1 MLWGSLY
8 ETFNAPPGW
17 PTFPKGWV
25 PQGDWTPDPGWPP
38 APAGWDFVVVRRRSY
53 WLGVLDRPV
62 LRDWLFWVA
71 AVGVLLGGSSIGA
84 SGNMQQPDWHIF
96 NHPTASDPVWVHV
109 VVLVVLASLELLFV
123 LFGPGVIRRGYREIT
138 FRDALAVR
146 PGILDGH
153 GTAH

>member
-8 ETFNAPPGW
+8 VTFNAPPGW

-25 PQGDWTPDPGWPP
+25 PQQGWTPDPTWPP
-38 APAGWDFVVVRRRSY
+38 APHGWDFVVVRRRRY

-71 AVGVLLGGSSIGA
+71 AVGLLLGRA
-84 SGNMQQPDWHIF
+84 R
-96 NHPTASDPVWVHV
+96 
-109 VVLVVLASLELLFV
+109 L
-123 LFGPGVIRRGYREIT
+123 IRRGWRAIT

-146 PGILDGH
+146 PGILDPHATGQQ
-153 GTAH
+153 